1 VLLTGKTRIV
11 KLFINRGI
19 NKVNPMFDRYR
30 QQRYVVVVFFAGLL
44 LIGGGYALLQ
54 STWIPEN
61 ACRWTCAAILSLP
74 VLTWRILIAFSKEL
88 GTLPEA
94 YFPGLANQLTIFRGL
109 LLCLLA
115 GFLFPKSPD
124 GFLAW
129 LPGFIFSTALIMDGF
144 YGYLARYR
152 NETSAFGT
160 FLDRD
165 MDALGTL
172 IGVLL
177 AVHYARLPDWYIL
190 AGIAYYFFAFGEWWR
205 EKRRLPLHA
214 LPASRY
220 RRTVAVVQW
229 VFIALALLPV
239 TVLPKSDMMAALVMI
254 PVMAG
259 FLRDWRIV
267 GGYDLRALSS
277 E

>member
-1 VLLTGKTRIV
+1 
-11 KLFINRGI
+11 
-19 NKVNPMFDRYR
+19 MFDRYR
-30 QQRYVVVVFFAGLL
+30 QHRYVVAVFFAGLL

-61 ACRWTCAAILSLP
+61 ACRWTCAAILPLP
-74 VLTWRILIAFSKEL
+74 VLIWRILIAFAKEP
-88 GTLPEA
+88 GKLPEA
-94 YFPGLANQLTIFRGL
+94 YFPGLANQITIFRGL
-109 LLCLLA
+109 LICLLA
-115 GFLFPKSPD
+115 GFLFPKSPQ

-129 LPGFIFSTALIMDGF
+129 LPGFLYFTALIMDGF
-144 YGYLARYR
+144 DGYLARFR
-152 NETSAFGT
+152 KETSAFGT

-165 MDALGTL
+165 LDALGTL

-190 AGIAYYFFAFGEWWR
+190 AGMAYYLFAFGQWWR
-205 EKRRLPLHA
+205 EKRGLPLHP

-220 RRTVAVVQW
+220 RRYVAVLQS

-239 TVLPKSDMMAALVMI
+239 TVLPKSGMTAALVMI
-254 PVMAG
+254 PVLAG

-267 GGYDLRALSS
+267 VGYDLRALSS

>member
-1 VLLTGKTRIV
+1 
-11 KLFINRGI
+11 
-19 NKVNPMFDRYR
+19 MFHQYR
-30 QQRYVVVVFFAGLL
+30 QHSYIAAVFLAGLL
-44 LIGGGYALLQ
+44 LISGGHALLQ
-54 STWIPEN
+54 NTWMPEN
-61 ACRWTCAAILSLP
+61 AWRWACAAALALP
-74 VLTWRILIAFSKEL
+74 VLIWRIRIAFAKEP
-88 GTLPEA
+88 GKLPEA

-109 LLCLLA
+109 LICLLA
-115 GFLFPKSPD
+115 GFLFLNSPE

-129 LPGFIFSTALIMDGF
+129 IPGFLYSTALIMDGF
-144 YGYLARYR
+144 DGSLARFR
-152 NETSAFGT
+152 KETSAFGT

-165 MDALGTL
+165 LDALGTL

-190 AGIAYYFFAFGEWWR
+190 AGMAYYLFACAEWWR
-205 EKRRLPLHA
+205 EKRGLVLHP

-220 RRTVAVVQW
+220 RRYVAVVQS

-239 TVLPKSDMMAALVMI
+239 AVLPKSDMTAALVMI
-254 PVMAG
+254 PVLAG